1 MAQTPQSIDFE
12 KIKESSDGTLKG
24 MLTQGFNEIVVNNP
38 YFAAGGGLMLLGTGL
53 ALARLGVVKGSG
65 FIYRQ
70 SNCSRINLKYKYCNP
85 TPQPMLV

>member
-1 MAQTPQSIDFE
+1 
-12 KIKESSDGTLKG
+12 

-70 SNCSRINLKYKYCNP
+70 LLVDLEIPSKDKSYLWFWNGCPSISIELHVTYLLK
-85 TPQPMLV
+85 PM